1 MAASVAIDRAGQR
14 LVALPERALWW
25 PARQVLFIAD
35 PHFGKAAA
43 FRAHGLPVPSGTTA
57 ATLGRLDGLLQAH
70 PAKQLV
76 VLGDFLH
83 ARAARAPAVLDALRQ
98 WRARWPRLHC
108 TLVRG
113 NHDSHAGDP
122 PPELDVEVTDEPWRL
137 EPLQGWH
144 VPPPADAVAPGHYA
158 LAGHVHPAFVL
169 QARGHGRLRLPC
181 FDFGPAVGVLPAFG
195 DFTGG
200 FVLRAEPGHQLCV
213 VGDGQVFE
221 LPPPRW
227 SSGYRRVP
235 G

>member
-1 MAASVAIDRAGQR
+1 AAVAGLLGSVIRGLSQPRPGQHAAAPGRARGDAPGTRHAAAAAGMGAHAGPAAGLACAPASLAVRIPAAGRTLARAAIHRQAGRPDRAHAGRTGAGGRCAVARGVLNMAASVAIDRAGQR

-25 PARQVLFIAD
+25 PARHVLFIAD

-113 NHDSHAGDP
+113 NHDSHAG
-122 PPELDVEVTDEPWRL
+122 
-137 EPLQGWH
+137 
-144 VPPPADAVAPGHYA
+144 
-158 LAGHVHPAFVL
+158 
-169 QARGHGRLRLPC
+169 
-181 FDFGPAVGVLPAFG
+181 
-195 DFTGG
+195 
-200 FVLRAEPGHQLCV
+200 
-213 VGDGQVFE
+213 
-221 LPPPRW
+221 
-227 SSGYRRVP
+227 
-235 G
+235 